1 MLSAKKQTAMIGEL
15 KGRTKFSKAVI
26 KTNAH
31 TIVRTFI

>member
-26 KTNAH
+26 KTH
-31 TIVRTFI
+31 TVVRTFI